1 MPTYIVLAN
10 FTEQG
15 VRNFRDSPQRADAA
29 AAFMEGLGGKMVDIH
44 WTVGLY
50 DLVVV
55 VEAPDDET
63 VSAMMLGIA
72 SQGNVRTTTMRAFSR
87 EEFTR
92 VAERAG

>member
-15 VRNFRDSPQRADAA
+15 VRNFRDSPRRADVAA
-29 AAFMEGLGGKMVDIH
+29 SFMERLGGRMVDIH

-55 VEAPDDET
+55 VDAPDDET

>member
-29 AAFMEGLGGKMVDIH
+29 AAFMEGLGGRMVDIH

>member
-29 AAFMEGLGGKMVDIH
+29 ASFMERLGGRMVDIH

-55 VEAPDDET
+55 VDAPDDET